1 MDYKYMFTLRDYS
14 YYTLI
19 LNSRRYYKRL
29 SDKGDYIP
37 INHVEYANAYWE
49 YQRIRINNG
58 L

>member
-1 MDYKYMFTLRDYS
+1 MFTLRDYS

-49 YQRIRINNG
+49 YQRIRIKNG